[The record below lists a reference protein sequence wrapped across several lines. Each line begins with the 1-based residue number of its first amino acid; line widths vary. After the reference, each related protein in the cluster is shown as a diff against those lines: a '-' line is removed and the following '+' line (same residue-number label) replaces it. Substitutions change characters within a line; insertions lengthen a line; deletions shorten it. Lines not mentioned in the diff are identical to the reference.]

1 MTELRTNPPS
11 TTANNQDVFIWA
23 LFVLGGSDREID
35 VEDIYL
41 RAFEM
46 APARLGWRTKPE
58 LPDYKKT
65 SKALQSVEAKTHIG
79 LVHRTH
85 ANARK
90 LTANGVAWVEMYRKV
105 FEQVYSKGPVAAA
118 STNFHEKKRKNLK
131 ESKAWGGWI
140 ANGNLEIL
148 KLSEALTCSPASP
161 FAIWKSRAEEVSRAG
176 QVLQDQDLMRFADAV
191 AIFID
196 TEVSKA

>member
-1 MTELRTNPPS
+1 MTPTRTSPPS

-41 RAFEM
+41 KAFDM

-65 SKALQSVEAKTHIG
+65 SKALQSVEAKTHVG
-79 LVHRTH
+79 LVHKTH

-90 LTANGVAWVEMYRKV
+90 LTASGVAWVEMYRDV
-105 FEQVYSKGPVAAA
+105 FEQVYSRGPVAAA
-118 STNFHEKKRKNLK
+118 NTNAHEKRRKSIQ
-131 ESKAWGGWI
+131 ESKAWKLWSKDGS
-140 ANGNLEIL
+140 LDL
-148 KLSEALTCSPASP
+148 FKLSEALTCSPGSP
-161 FAIWKSRAEEVSRAG
+161 VAIWKSRVEEVSRAG
-176 QVLQDQDLMRFADAV
+176 NVLQDKELIRFADAISMFV
-191 AIFID
+191 K
-196 TEVSKA
+196 TEVDK

>member
-1 MTELRTNPPS
+1 MTDNRTNPPS
-11 TTANNQDVFIWA
+11 TAANNQDVFIWA

-41 RAFEM
+41 KAFEM
-46 APARLGWRTKPE
+46 APARLGWRTRPD

-90 LTANGVAWVEMYRKV
+90 LTANGVSWVEMYRKV
-105 FEQVYSKGPVAAA
+105 FEQVYSRGPVAAA
-118 STNFHEKKRKNLK
+118 NTNVHEKRRKSLH
-131 ESKAWGGWI
+131 ESKVWSAWSKDGS
-140 ANGNLEIL
+140 LDL
-148 KLSEALTCSPASP
+148 FKLSEALTCSPGSP
-161 FAIWKSRAEEVSRAG
+161 VAIWKSRVEEVSRAG
-176 QVLQDQDLMRFADAV
+176 NVLQDKDLIRFADAISV
-191 AIFID
+191 FVK
-196 TEVSKA
+196 TEVEK

>member
-1 MTELRTNPPS
+1 MTNARTSPPS

-23 LFVLGGSDREID
+23 LYVLGGSDREID

-41 RAFEM
+41 KAFEM

-65 SKALQSVEAKTHIG
+65 SKALQSVEAKTHVG
-79 LVHRTH
+79 LVHKTH

-90 LTANGVAWVEMYRKV
+90 LTAGGVAWVEMYREV
-105 FEQVYSKGPVAAA
+105 FEQVYARGPVAAA

-131 ESKAWGGWI
+131 ESKAWGVWVADGT
-140 ANGNLEIL
+140 LEIL

-161 FAIWKSRAEEVSRAG
+161 LAIWKSRAEEVSRAG
-176 QVLQDQDLMRFADAV
+176 QVLQDQDLMRFADAIAV
-191 AIFID
+191 FID